1 VPDIQSRRGHA
12 ECFGQIN
19 AHHGSNSD

>member
-1 VPDIQSRRGHA
+1 VPDIRTRRGHA

-19 AHHGSNSD
+19 AHHRSNSD